1 MKPNSTLK
9 RNLKMTL
16 QMKLNW
22 KQNWELNM
30 LLKEENNM
38 ALENELK
45 KEITRK
51 LKWNFYLLLMSTRNG
66 RSKIGS

>member
-1 MKPNSTLK
+1 
-9 RNLKMTL
+9 MTL

-51 LKWNFYLLLMSTRNG
+51 IKWNFYLLLKSTPNG
-66 RSKIGS
+66 RRKMGS

>member
-1 MKPNSTLK
+1 MKVNCK
-9 RNLKMTL
+9 K
-16 QMKLNW
+16 
-22 KQNWELNM
+22 NWELNM

-51 LKWNFYLLLMSTRNG
+51 LKWNFYLLLKSTPNG
-66 RSKIGS
+66 RRKMGS